1 MRLKMQRKSSKL
13 KQTKLRLE
21 IESKSK
27 FWQPVSRNGWWIKFS
42 TYRDHYILL
51 MIVSKYTAQTLIRY
65 FEDESEAVA
74 FINFIVTC
82 NPNDL
87 IESA

>member
-1 MRLKMQRKSSKL
+1 MTQRKLSKQKNL
-13 KQTKLRLE
+13 QLE
-21 IESKSK
+21 IQSKSR
-27 FWQPVSRNGWWIKFS
+27 FYQPVNRNGWWIKFS

-51 MIVSKYTAQTLIRY
+51 MIVSRYTAQTIIRY
-65 FEDESEAVA
+65 YQDEDEAVA
-74 FINFIVTC
+74 FINFVTTC

>member
-1 MRLKMQRKSSKL
+1 MTQRKLSKL
-13 KQTKLRLE
+13 KNLQLE
-21 IESKSK
+21 IQSKSR
-27 FWQPVSRNGWWIKFS
+27 FYQPVNRNGWWIKFS

-51 MIVSKYTAQTLIRY
+51 MIISRYTAQTIIRY
-65 FEDESEAVA
+65 YQDEDEAVA
-74 FINFIVTC
+74 FINFVTTC

>member
-1 MRLKMQRKSSKL
+1 MRRKSSKVSL
-13 KQTKLRLE
+13 PKLRLE
-21 IESKSK
+21 IEAKTK
-27 FWQPVSRNGWWIKFS
+27 FWYPVSRNGWWIKFS

-51 MIVSKYTAQTLIRY
+51 MIVSKYTAQTIIRY
-65 FEDESEAVA
+65 YEDESEAVA
-74 FINFIVTC
+74 FINFITTC

>member
-1 MRLKMQRKSSKL
+1 MTQRKLSKL
-13 KQTKLRLE
+13 KNLQLE
-21 IESKSK
+21 IQSKSR
-27 FWQPVSRNGWWIKFS
+27 FYQPVNRNGWWIKFS

-51 MIVSKYTAQTLIRY
+51 MIVSRYTAQTIIRY
-65 FEDESEAVA
+65 YQDEDEAVA
-74 FINFIVTC
+74 FINFVTTC

>member
-1 MRLKMQRKSSKL
+1 MTQRKLSKQKNL
-13 KQTKLRLE
+13 KLE
-21 IESKSK
+21 VESKSR
-27 FWQPVSRNGWWIKFS
+27 FYQPVIRNGWWIKFS

-51 MIVSKYTAQTLIRY
+51 MIVSRYTAQTIIRY
-65 FEDESEAVA
+65 YQDEDEAVA
-74 FINFIVTC
+74 FINFVTTC

>member
-1 MRLKMQRKSSKL
+1 MTQRKLS
-13 KQTKLRLE
+13 KQTKLKLE
-21 IESKSK
+21 VESKSR
-27 FWQPVSRNGWWIKFS
+27 FYQPVNRNGWWIKFS

-51 MIVSKYTAQTLIRY
+51 MIISRYTAQTIIRY
-65 FEDESEAVA
+65 YQDEDEAVA
-74 FINFIVTC
+74 FINFVTTC

>member
-1 MRLKMQRKSSKL
+1 MTQRKLSKL
-13 KQTKLRLE
+13 KNLQLE
-21 IESKSK
+21 IQSKSR
-27 FWQPVSRNGWWIKFS
+27 FYQPVNRNGWWIKFS

-51 MIVSKYTAQTLIRY
+51 MIVSRYTAQTIIRY
-65 FEDESEAVA
+65 YLDEDEAVA
-74 FINFIVTC
+74 FINFVTTC

>member
-1 MRLKMQRKSSKL
+1 MRLKMQRKSSKVS
-13 KQTKLRLE
+13 QPKLRLE

-51 MIVSKYTAQTLIRY
+51 MIVSKYTGQTIIRY
-65 FEDESEAVA
+65 YEDESEAVA
-74 FINFIVTC
+74 FINFITTC
-82 NPNDL
+82 NAQHVF
-87 IESA
+87 ESA

>member
-1 MRLKMQRKSSKL
+1 MTQRKLSKQKNL
-13 KQTKLRLE
+13 QLE
-21 IESKSK
+21 IQSKSR
-27 FWQPVSRNGWWIKFS
+27 FYQPVNRNGWWIKFS

-51 MIVSKYTAQTLIRY
+51 MIISRYTAQTIIRY
-65 FEDESEAVA
+65 YQDEDEAVA
-74 FINFIVTC
+74 FINFVTTC

>member
-1 MRLKMQRKSSKL
+1 MTQRKLSNRKNL
-13 KQTKLRLE
+13 QLE
-21 IESKSK
+21 IQSKSR
-27 FWQPVSRNGWWIKFS
+27 FYQPVNRNGWWIKFS

-51 MIVSKYTAQTLIRY
+51 MIVSRYTAQTIIRY
-65 FEDESEAVA
+65 YQDEDEAVA
-74 FINFIVTC
+74 FINFVTTC